1 MAATNIKRWAVYVLS
16 FGLGRGALFLAPL
29 LLANFLVAS
38 EYGMFETALAAAS
51 VWASTA
57 SLGTSSAVPLVLLRN
72 NKLATV
78 RGIVV
83 HQLFVVGVAA
93 CFALVAMAMHWPLVW
108 KLTALM
114 AACLVMQGLASTHL
128 KTLGHV
134 DASVMIDA
142 GLLCLMAAAVLT
154 AHYVGSAQTIN
165 FVVVAA
171 LLYVLV
177 LVLAYSLVLSKQGQ
191 ESGSWAW
198 LDSINVGVP
207 LMLGGLVS
215 LLATTSGRLGM
226 GLLANPELAAVY
238 AVLARAGALPI
249 LAHQLILIA
258 RFRNLFTQ
266 PDQAVERAVLQIV
279 LWVAASVL
287 GFFAVSPWLGFV
299 LGPAFLDAFGQHK
312 LAGML
317 IFAQA
322 VLWSAIALND
332 LVIARQQVMNK
343 VLRYSIVFLAFA
355 LGAGW
360 LVLAWAGLSLEK
372 FVLIHSLVMLSF
384 YVAQSW
390 IINLFG
396 LRLVRVWVTTVAL
409 YLLLALVAIGIN
421 SVY

>member
-1 MAATNIKRWAVYVLS
+1 
-16 FGLGRGALFLAPL
+16 
-29 LLANFLVAS
+29 
-38 EYGMFETALAAAS
+38 MFETALAAAS
-51 VWASTA
+51 VWAITA